1 MLVDARTVPGDKTFE
16 ADLCIVGA
24 GAAGITLAREL
35 ANHGLSILV
44 LESGGFEFDEEI
56 QGLYRGQTVGSFM
69 PGNEAYLTRAR
80 LRYFGGSTNHWEGQ
94 CRPLDDI
101 DFEKRSWVP
110 DSGWP
115 FPKSHLEAY
124 YTGAASLC
132 QIEPFSYQLGDVLS
146 ARPPL
151 KVGRN
156 DTVQTK
162 LFHLSP
168 PTRFGSL
175 YRRDL
180 VDAPD
185 VLVFLHANLVD
196 MLANTSGTAVDL
208 VQVGC
213 LTGRRFW
220 VRARYYVLAAG
231 AIENARLLLF
241 SNKLQKAG
249 LGNQNGL
256 VGRYFLEH
264 LNWIAGSVCLTR
276 PSETMSLYEGAS
288 PEPLLG
294 NPAFG
299 ALCLAEN
306 VQRRHGLLN
315 AGFLLLPR
323 SSVWGL
329 MEAIGNVASEIDRF
343 GDEEPSPREP
353 YFAMLYTRTEQ
364 SPNPDSRLSLSQE
377 LDALGKPRLKLNWQL
392 NASDSENVR
401 ESVRV
406 LASELGRHGRGR
418 VSLRITDHN
427 PWPLRPANHPMGTT
441 RMHTDPKKGVVDPNC
456 RVHGIDNLY
465 IAGSSVFPTAG
476 FANPTLTLLALSLRL
491 AGRLRDHLR
500 S

>member
-1 MLVDARTVPGDKTFE
+1 MLVDARTVPDEKTFE

-24 GAAGITLAREL
+24 GAAGISIAREL
-35 ANHGLSILV
+35 AGKGLSILV
-44 LESGGFEFDEEI
+44 LESGGFDFDVEI
-56 QGLYRGQTVGSFM
+56 QSLYRGETLGPFM
-69 PGNEAYLTRAR
+69 PVGEPYLTRAR

-101 DFEKRSWVP
+101 DFEARSWVP

-115 FPKSHLEAY
+115 FPKSRLEPY
-124 YTGAASLC
+124 YERAAALC
-132 QIEPFSYQLGDVLS
+132 QIEPFGYDIDDVLS
-146 ARPPL
+146 ARPAL
-151 KVGRN
+151 EVGTN
-156 DTVQTK
+156 DTVETK

-168 PTRFGSL
+168 PTRFGSR
-175 YRRDL
+175 YRKDL
-180 VDAPD
+180 VEAPD
-185 VLVFLHANLVD
+185 IQVFLHANLVD
-196 MLANTSGTAVDL
+196 ILANANGNAIDL
-208 VQVGC
+208 LQVGC
-213 LTGRRFW
+213 LTGNHVW
-220 VRARYYVLAAG
+220 VRAKCYVLAAG

-241 SNKLQKAG
+241 SNKLQKSG

-256 VGRYFLEH
+256 VGRYFMEH

-276 PSETMSLYEGAS
+276 PNETMSLYEGAS

-299 ALCLAEN
+299 ALCLSED

-323 SSVWGL
+323 TSVWGL
-329 MEAIGNVASEIDRF
+329 MEAIGHVASEIDRF
-343 GDEEPSPREP
+343 GEEDPSIREP
-353 YFAMLYTRTEQ
+353 YFAMLYARTEQ
-364 SPNPDSRLSLSQE
+364 SPNPDSRLTLSRE
-377 LDALGKPRLKLNWQL
+377 LDALGKPRLQLNWQL

-406 LASELGRHGRGR
+406 LASELGRHGCGR

-441 RMHTDPKKGVVDPNC
+441 RMHDDPKKGVVDPDC

-465 IAGSSVFPTAG
+465 IAGSSVFPTSG
-476 FANPTLTLLALSLRL
+476 FANPTLTLLALALRL
-491 AGRLRDHLR
+491 AEQLHNRVR

>member
-24 GAAGITLAREL
+24 GAAGITMAREL
-35 ANHGLSILV
+35 TNKGLSVIV
-44 LESGGFEFDEEI
+44 LESGGFEFDEEV
-56 QGLYRGQTVGSFM
+56 QGLYRGDTLGPFM
-69 PGNEAYLTRAR
+69 PSGEAYLTRSR

-101 DFEKRSWVP
+101 DFEERSWVP

-115 FPKSHLEAY
+115 FPKSHLETY
-124 YTGAASLC
+124 YERAASVC
-132 QIEPFSYQLGDVLS
+132 QIEPFDYDVDKVLS
-146 ARPPL
+146 ARPAL
-151 KVGRN
+151 EVGN
-156 DTVQTK
+156 SDSVQTK

-180 VDAPD
+180 VDATD
-185 VLVFLHANLVD
+185 IQVLLHANLVD
-196 MLANTSGTAVDL
+196 ILTNAGGTAIDL
-208 VQVGC
+208 MQVAC
-213 LTGRRFW
+213 LTGSQLW
-220 VRARYYVLAAG
+220 VRAKFYVLAAG
-231 AIENARLLLF
+231 AIENARLLMF
-241 SNKLQKAG
+241 SNKRRRAG

-276 PSETMSLYEGAS
+276 PNETMSLYEGAS

-299 ALCLAEN
+299 ALCLTEG

-315 AGFLLLPR
+315 SGFLLLPR

-329 MEAIGNVASEIDRF
+329 MEAIGEVASEIDRF
-343 GDEEPSPREP
+343 GDEEPSANEP

-364 SPNPDSRLSLSQE
+364 SPNPSSRLTLSDE
-377 LDALGKPRLKLNWQL
+377 LDPLGKPRLQLNWQL

-401 ESVRV
+401 QSVRV
-406 LASELGRHGRGR
+406 LATELGRYGAGR
-418 VSLRITDHN
+418 VSLRITENN

-441 RMHTDPKKGVVDPNC
+441 RMHPDPKKGVVDPNG
-456 RVHGIDNLY
+456 RVHGIANLY
-465 IAGSSVFPTAG
+465 IAGSSVFPTSG
-476 FANPTLTLLALSLRL
+476 FANPTLTLVALALRL
-491 AGRLRDHLR
+491 AEHLDNQLR

>member
-1 MLVDARTVPGDKTFE
+1 MLIDARTVPNERTFE
-16 ADLCIVGA
+16 ADLCLVGA
-24 GAAGITLAREL
+24 GAAGITIAKEL
-35 ANHGLSILV
+35 ANQGLSIIV
-44 LESGGFEFDEEI
+44 LESGGFEFD
-56 QGLYRGQTVGSFM
+56 QDVQNLYRGETLGPFM
-69 PGNEAYLTRAR
+69 PPGEAYLTRAR

-94 CRPLDDI
+94 CRPLDVI
-101 DFEKRSWVP
+101 DFEERSWVP

-115 FPKSHLEAY
+115 FPRSHLEVY
-124 YTGAASLC
+124 YQRAASLC
-132 QIEPFSYQLGDVLS
+132 QIEPFDYRVDDVLS
-146 ARPPL
+146 SRPAL
-151 KVGRN
+151 RVGDN
-156 DTVQTK
+156 DTVETK

-168 PTRFGSL
+168 PTRFGAV

-180 VDAPD
+180 VDASD
-185 VLVFLHANLVD
+185 IQVFLHANVVD
-196 MLANTSGTAVDL
+196 ILANSNGTAIDL
-208 VQVGC
+208 LQVRC
-213 LTGRRFW
+213 LTGTELW
-220 VRARYYVLAAG
+220 VRARCYVLAAG

-241 SNKLQKAG
+241 SNRMQKAG

-288 PEPLLG
+288 PEPRLG

-299 ALCLAEN
+299 ALCLSED

-329 MEAIGNVASEIDRF
+329 MEAIGDVASRIDQF
-343 GDEEPSPREP
+343 GLEDTSAREP

-364 SPNPDSRLSLSQE
+364 SPNANSRLSLSEE
-377 LDALGKPRLKLNWQL
+377 LDALGKPRLQLDWQL
-392 NASDSENVR
+392 NDSDSENVR

-406 LASELGRHGRGR
+406 LATELGRSGCGR

-441 RMHTDPKKGVVDPNC
+441 RMHSDPRKGVVDPDC
-456 RVHGIDNLY
+456 RIHGIDNLF
-465 IAGSSVFPTAG
+465 IAGSSVFPTSG
-476 FANPTLTLLALSLRL
+476 FANPTLTLVALALRL
-491 AGRLRDHLR
+491 SERLRNQLR
-500 S
+500 T